1 MIERS
6 GLCLCRVASHQWTG
20 PRVREVAQPVPAHIE
35 DTQGFQTVHDRRAQ
49 TAEAVIG
56 HVQLLQSAKTNPVG
70 VWEDG
75 EKEHKSDLLSV
86 NHLWRAKNEA
96 DAFGLF

>member
-1 MIERS
+1 MP
-6 GLCLCRVASHQWTG
+6 QWTG

-35 DTQGFQTVHDRRAQ
+35 DTQGFQTVHDLRAQ

-70 VWEDG
+70 VLRDVKQGG
-75 EKEHKSDLLSV
+75 ELVLGSKDSLDECQVEKPRWQTGQLVVREIHLL
-86 NHLWRAKNEA
+86 
-96 DAFGLF
+96 